1 MEKKFYKTCMFF
13 GAILAIILFLLI
25 FGIASTKNAPPDT
38 QFMDME
44 S

>member
-1 MEKKFYKTCMFF
+1 MEKKFYKKRMFF
-13 GAILAIILFLLI
+13 WVILAIVLFLLI
-25 FGIASTKNAPPDT
+25 FGMASTKNAPPDT